1 MKQADLVTLARE
13 DQKENL
19 INQGGTQMKRLTV
32 DMDDGDEALRR
43 DLAEL
48 MRTPMYTR
56 LYEPFWGQ
64 RFDIAAQAPDG
75 ANVLVTLQREW
86 RRLME
91 GDERVKP
98 ESAKVDFSDGYYI
111 FSVESALTG
120 ELLSVKTGT

>member
-1 MKQADLVTLARE
+1 MKQADLVTLAR
-13 DQKENL
+13 DDNMD
-19 INQGGTQMKRLTV
+19 IVVNPDGTHLKLLTV

-48 MRTPMYTR
+48 MRTPMYRR